1 MDGIGYLLFFYHFYI
16 IYYSSIIFTLF
27 IILVNS
33 TKFETIKVATN
44 TNPSQLVL
52 EESPGIIK
60 DCVVVYERKMMLQ
73 AGALI
78 DGVNLHLS
86 KLTRK
91 SRRRH
96 RIAAPAEDGQ
106 HISFKSITSITLD

>member
-1 MDGIGYLLFFYHFYI
+1 MIAWHT
-16 IYYSSIIFTLF
+16 S
-27 IILVNS
+27 VVS
-33 TKFETIKVATN
+33 TDFVYPLKCVFKISEFDKD
-44 TNPSQLVL
+44 
-52 EESPGIIK
+52 IK